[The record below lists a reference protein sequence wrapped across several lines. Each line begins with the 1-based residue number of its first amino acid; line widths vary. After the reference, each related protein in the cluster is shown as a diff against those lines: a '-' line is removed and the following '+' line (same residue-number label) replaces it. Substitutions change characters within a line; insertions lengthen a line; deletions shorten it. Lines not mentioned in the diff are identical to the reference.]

1 MNKAANEVM
10 EDSNAAIAI
19 EHDKVTCSYQNLAA
33 EIEKQVPDLD
43 AIARLSAGEV
53 HQKLCDSFLGVA
65 VNYSTTKN
73 LIADAKRRMQ
83 EGESVGGCKTWKS
96 YVDTYLCKP
105 DENLPAVIRV
115 CTVRLTAKASTRSMT
130 AARTA
135 RGRRSRSSLSQ
146 NSLSRRFR
154 KAHGRSSYRLR
165 NAACSFDGLGLL
177 FSARQHIFP

>member
-105 DENLPAVIRV
+105 DENLPAVIRRLYRALDGEGV
-115 CTVRLTAKASTRSMT
+115 NKKHDGSKNRKGKKVKKQPVTEQPVATVSQG
-130 AARTA
+130 ARPVQLQVT
-135 RGRRSRSSLSQ
+135 
-146 NSLSRRFR
+146 
-154 KAHGRSSYRLR
+154 K
-165 NAACSFDGLGLL
+165 CGLL
-177 FSARQHIFP
+177 F